1 MDRDHQ
7 NSGAGGLHAVPAV
20 SGLCRE
26 GLAQS
31 TLGVYEGCSEAEQEA
46 SDGLGE
52 VRTESRSQGAEETG
66 GEGGVVSTGS
76 SRGEVSREYWAEFS
90 LAVYIIYVSVSLK
103 CFPLSVPHRQLH

>member
-7 NSGAGGLHAVPAV
+7 NSGAGGLHVVPTV

-31 TLGVYEGCSEAEQEA
+31 TLGVHEGCSEAEQEA
-46 SDGLGE
+46 PVRLGK

-66 GEGGVVSTGS
+66 GEGVLYRLDPPGA
-76 SRGEVSREYWAEFS
+76 R
-90 LAVYIIYVSVSLK
+90 
-103 CFPLSVPHRQLH
+103 